1 MIDVNK
7 AIATAVRTG
16 KVFYGANNAI
26 ETARTGKAKLIIVAS
41 NCPKNVRGSIDYYCK
56 FSGIPVVLYSGTG
69 VDLGAIC
76 GKPFMVSVITV
87 REPGDSEI
95 LKLTEP
101 TNV

>member
-1 MIDVNK
+1 MIDENK

-16 KVFYGANNAI
+16 KVSYGTNNAI

-41 NCPKNVRGSIDYYCK
+41 NCPKNVHGSIDYYCK
-56 FSGIPVVLYSGTG
+56 FSDIPVVIYGGNG

-76 GKPFMVSVITV
+76 GKPFRVSVITV
-87 REPGDSEI
+87 KEPGDSEI
-95 LKLTEP
+95 LKLTEA